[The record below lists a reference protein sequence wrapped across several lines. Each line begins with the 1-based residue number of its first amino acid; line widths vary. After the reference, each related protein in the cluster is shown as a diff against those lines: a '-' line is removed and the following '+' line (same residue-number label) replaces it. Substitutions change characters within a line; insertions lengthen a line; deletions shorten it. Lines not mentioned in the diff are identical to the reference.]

1 MRGIGHMTCGRKSSK
16 SSEPVAPSEKGES
29 PGPWWSAGS
38 TTRRTFN
45 RRLWWPAVLVLLAAA
60 RPAGAIDHV
69 SFLRG
74 GRQYQIAGRL
84 LVTAQ
89 DGGLLVLERDGV
101 LWAIPPEEQVSHTS
115 DNAPFEPFARRELA
129 ARLLAELP
137 DGFQT
142 HETAHYLILYDT
154 SPAYAQWCASL
165 FERLYF
171 AFTNFWTRRGFELKD
186 PEFPLVAIIFADHAR
201 YLEYSRPE
209 VGDVGDAVIG
219 YFSLRTNRI
228 TMYDLTGVGAAGSPA
243 RVQHFL
249 AQPDTPR
256 TVATIVHEATHQIAF
271 NCGLHARYSDCPL
284 WFSEGIAIY
293 FETPDLSRSTGWR
306 GIGTFNRP
314 RLAQFQQYLRHRPR
328 DSLYTL
334 IADNKR
340 FQDVK
345 QSLDAYAESWAL
357 TYYLLRVKPRQY
369 IEYLKVL
376 SQKKPLLPEGPE
388 ERVAEFE
395 AAFGSWRALDAELVR
410 YFSRLR

>member
-1 MRGIGHMTCGRKSSK
+1 MRRILQVTR
-16 SSEPVAPSEKGES
+16 
-29 PGPWWSAGS
+29 PWWMAMLLLLSAA
-38 TTRRTFN
+38 
-45 RRLWWPAVLVLLAAA
+45 LPA
-60 RPAGAIDHV
+60 RAIDHV

-74 GRQYQIAGRL
+74 GREHQIAGRL

-101 LWAIPPEEQVSHTS
+101 LWAIPPEEQLRHTS
-115 DNAPFEPFARRELA
+115 DDAPFEPFTSRELA

-137 DGFQT
+137 DGFQAQ
-142 HETAHYLILYDT
+142 ETSHYLILYDT
-154 SPAYAQWCASL
+154 SKAYAEWCGGL

-186 PEFPLVAIIFADHAR
+186 PEFPLVAVIFADHAQ
-201 YLEYSRPE
+201 YLKYARPE
-209 VGDVGDAVIG
+209 VGDAAEAVIG

-243 RVQHFL
+243 RIQHFL

-284 WFSEGIAIY
+284 WLSEGIAMY

-306 GIGTFNRP
+306 GIGMVNQP
-314 RLAQFQQYLRHRPR
+314 RLARYREYLRRRPR
-328 DSLYTL
+328 DSLRTL
-334 IADNKR
+334 IATNER
-340 FQDVK
+340 FQDVE

-357 TYYLLRVKPRQY
+357 TYYLLRLKPRAY
-369 IEYLKVL
+369 VEYLKVL
-376 SQKKPLLPEGPE
+376 SQKKPLLEDSAE

-395 AAFGSWRALDAELVR
+395 AAFGSWRALEGELVR